1 MKREFAKMV
10 VTELQRRNGPQF
22 SLFEAMSMEPIVSD
36 GYEMYAIQKGDVT
49 IVVWITRDMQVHVK
63 LLTW

>member
-10 VTELQRRNGPQF
+10 VTELQRRNGPQL
-22 SLFEAMSMEPIVSD
+22 SLLEAMSMEPIVSD
-36 GYEMYAIQKGDVT
+36 SCEMYAIQKGDVT
-49 IVVWITRDMQVHVK
+49 FVAWVTRDMRVNVK